1 MSRILKLQNGD
12 TEVNLD
18 ALTSVSSAKLVR
30 VYNGNAAATVITQ
43 TNAAEDETYGTLRLA
58 IGEVVFI
65 EKAPTDKLK
74 DSTTDGDVYATAIAF
89 TD

>member
-1 MSRILKLQNGD
+1 MSRILKLLNGD

-74 DSTTDGDVYATAIAF
+74 SSTENSDVYATAIAF
-89 TD
+89 TH